1 MSRPLPTV
9 LVTGGAGFI
18 GSALCRLLVGNG
30 LARAVNLDKLTYA
43 ANLSSLDPISA
54 STEYHFEK
62 VDICDAAELRRVF
75 GLHQPDGVIHLAAE
89 SHVDRSIDGPADFIE
104 TNLVGT
110 FQLLDAAKDYWQ
122 GLAEERRGRFRFL
135 HVSTDEVFGPLGMGG
150 MFSETSPYHP
160 SSPYSASK
168 AGADH
173 LADAWHRTYGL
184 PVIRSNGSNTYG
196 PYQNPEKFIPRMILH
211 CARQIPLPVFGHGVN
226 VRDWIHVDDH
236 ARALWK
242 IFQTGN
248 VGGTYLVGAR
258 NERRNIDLVR
268 NICRL
273 MDQYAP
279 HACPGGYESLICFV
293 PDRPGHDF
301 RYAIDPTRIETEL
314 GWRAEVDFDEGLRDT
329 LRWYLEHHSLA

>member
-1 MSRPLPTV
+1 MNRLLPTV

-30 LARAVNLDKLTYA
+30 LARVVNIDKLTYA
-43 ANLSSLDPISA
+43 ANLSSLDPVSG
-54 STEYHFEK
+54 SPDYHFAK
-62 VDICDAAELRRVF
+62 ADICDAAELRRLF
-75 GLHQPDGVIHLAAE
+75 GQHQPDGVIHLAAE

-122 GLAEERRGRFRFL
+122 GLSDGRREDFRFL
-135 HVSTDEVFGPLGMGG
+135 HVSTDEVFGSLGREGV
-150 MFSETSPYHP
+150 FDEASSYHP

-196 PYQNPEKFIPRMILH
+196 IYQNPEKFIPRMILH
-211 CARQIPLPVFGHGVN
+211 CARRIPLPVFGNGGN

-236 ARALWK
+236 ARALWTV
-242 IFQTGN
+242 FQSGRC
-248 VGGTYLVGAR
+248 GETYLVGAR
-258 NERRNIDLVR
+258 NPLRNIDVVR
-268 NICRL
+268 SICRL
-273 MDQYAP
+273 MDECAP
-279 HACPGGYESLICFV
+279 GDFPGGHESLIRFV

-301 RYAIDPTRIETEL
+301 RYAVDPSRMETEL
-314 GWRAEVDFDEGLRDT
+314 GWRAEVDFDDGLRDT
-329 LRWYLEHHSLA
+329 VRWYLEHHS